1 MEVAA
6 FERLQR
12 DARSSRRQFADI
24 VCGVEFTPDGR
35 LLASAGV
42 AKQVRLGEAH
52 CMLLCRA
59 RVQGAQLC

>member
-12 DARSSRRQFADI
+12 DAHARSSRRQFADI

-42 AKQVRLGEAH
+42 AKQVACREAH
-52 CMLLCRA
+52 TVSPC
-59 RVQGAQLC
+59 GACSC